1 VRGENFVWVCFR
13 KRQTFLFVLVALIST
28 AGLGCSLSQEKQAS
42 PAPKAADS
50 NPEASVTQA
59 PAPTPSPE
67 KPSFSVK
74 VETIETP
81 HFTAKVMKVTDP
93 TTIHLV
99 KTKYESK
106 GQPLSDLITE
116 NNGVAGINAGG
127 FEDSTGRGSGGELIG
142 IAISDGK
149 VISTPNGSYD
159 KRLLVG
165 GFTSSGEF
173 VTGNYSTNELINKGV
188 TQAVSFGPQLIKDG
202 QNVVSSAVNQRY
214 GWAPR
219 TAIGQAS
226 DGTVV
231 MIITDGRFYFDKRH
245 RGADMDDMAR
255 LMLDQHVTNAI
266 ALDGGGST
274 TMIKDGKLQLQPATS
289 TAVGMR
295 YLPTAFIVVP
305 HS

>member
-1 VRGENFVWVCFR
+1 VIYQSK
-13 KRQTFLFVLVALIST
+13 KRQTFLFVFIALIGL
-28 AGLGCSLSQEKQAS
+28 AGSGCSTSQEKQAAPQ
-42 PAPKAADS
+42 PANS
-50 NPEASVTQA
+50 NPTVSVA
-59 PAPTPSPE
+59 PAPTIPS
-67 KPSFSVK
+67 KPDLSVN

-106 GQPLSDLITE
+106 GQPLSDLIAE
-116 NNGVAGINAGG
+116 NNGIAGINAGG
-127 FEDSTGRGSGGELIG
+127 FEDSSGKGSGGELIG
-142 IAISDGK
+142 IGISDGK
-149 VISTPNGSYD
+149 VISTPNGSYQ
-159 KRLLVG
+159 KRLLIG
-165 GFTSSGEF
+165 GFTKSGEF
-173 VTGNYSTNELINKGV
+173 VAGYYSTKELLEKDV
-188 TQAVSFGPQLIKDG
+188 TQAVSFGPQLVKDG
-202 QNVVSSAVNQRY
+202 QDVVSSAVNQRY

-219 TAIGQAS
+219 TAIGQAP
-226 DGTVV
+226 DGMVV

-245 RGADMDDMAR
+245 RGADMKDMAR

-274 TMIKDGKLQLQPATS
+274 TMIKDCKLQLKPATS

>member
-1 VRGENFVWVCFR
+1 VRGENFVWVRFR
-13 KRQTFLFVLVALIST
+13 KRQAFLVVLVALIST
-28 AGLGCSLSQEKQAS
+28 AGLGCSLSQEKQAE
-42 PAPKAADS
+42 PAPKAADP
-50 NPEASVTQA
+50 NPTASVAQA
-59 PAPTPSPE
+59 PAPNSE
-67 KPSFSVK
+67 KPSFSVN
-74 VETIETP
+74 VETVETP

-106 GQPLSDLITE
+106 GQALSDLITE

-149 VISTPNGSYD
+149 VISTPNGSYE

-173 VTGNYSTNELINKGV
+173 VTGNYSTKELLEKGI
-188 TQAVSFGPQLIKDG
+188 TQAVSFGPQLVKDG
-202 QNVVSSAVNQRY
+202 QNVVNSAVNQRY

-255 LMLDQHVTNAI
+255 LMLDQHVKNAI